1 MPRLN
6 PQRRLG
12 YNLNKNMNKI
22 THRHLPQL
30 FGLKE
35 YPENDWLIFGC
46 LTYKY
51 DAAHKEQIN
60 DFIKLMNLVAQR
72 NGFYGDNLHYV
83 ARVEGGHGIAAA
95 SGKGMARQHI
105 HFALS
110 RYKVTTAKWFP
121 WDYDGVCQF
130 IKNNWNNGS
139 LDLCPFIPNYGGL
152 EYILKVPHDPTA
164 PENNDP
170 VLISKALVRYLK
182 IKKNTP
188 AARDPF
194 ALELVNALRATG
206 TKVYFGDEV
215 PKWKESAA

>member
-1 MPRLN
+1 M
-6 PQRRLG
+6 
-12 YNLNKNMNKI
+12 NKINKI

-46 LTYKY
+46 LTFKY
-51 DAAHKEQIN
+51 DAAEKEQIN
-60 DFIKLMNLVAQR
+60 EFIKLMNLVAQR

-83 ARVEGGHGIAAA
+83 ARVEGGHGNAAA
-95 SGKGMARQHI
+95 SGKGMARRHI

-110 RYKVTTAKWFP
+110 RYKITTAKWFP
-121 WDYDGVCQF
+121 WDYDGACQF

-139 LDLCPFIPNYGGL
+139 IDLCPFIPNYGGL

-188 AARDPF
+188 PPARDPF

-206 TKVYFGDEV
+206 TRVYFGDEV
-215 PKWKESAA
+215 PRWKGCVA

>member
-1 MPRLN
+1 M
-6 PQRRLG
+6 
-12 YNLNKNMNKI
+12 NKINKI

-46 LTYKY
+46 LTFKY
-51 DAAHKEQIN
+51 DAAEKEQIN
-60 DFIKLMNLVAQR
+60 EFIKLMNLVAQR

-83 ARVEGGHGIAAA
+83 ARVEGGHGNAAA
-95 SGKGMARQHI
+95 SGKGMARRHI

-110 RYKVTTAKWFP
+110 RYKITTAKWFP
-121 WDYDGVCQF
+121 WDYDGACQF

-139 LDLCPFIPNYGGL
+139 IDLCPFIPNYGGL

-164 PENNDP
+164 P

-188 AARDPF
+188 PVRDPF

-206 TKVYFGDEV
+206 TRVYFGDDV
-215 PKWKESAA
+215 PKWKVSAA